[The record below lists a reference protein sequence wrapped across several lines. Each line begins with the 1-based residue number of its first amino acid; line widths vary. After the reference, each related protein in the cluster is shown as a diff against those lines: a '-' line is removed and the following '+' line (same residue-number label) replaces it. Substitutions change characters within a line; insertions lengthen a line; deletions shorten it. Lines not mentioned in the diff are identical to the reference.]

1 MDEVRRTRKALM
13 TVGVVIAVNLL
24 LAILIPSIIL
34 TISTDMM
41 GAFCLLGSIAALLAA
56 LHALFV
62 ILAGVFILQA
72 RSEKRSTEIS
82 AILAAVLLFLSVGII
97 PLTMGYGVLLSPL
110 ILFAAVGIY
119 LHSLMKTK
127 YRPLLYIGM
136 GLLLLFYFC
145 LFIIFLISDMFG
157 EPTIWAAV
165 LTVSILPLSTCTLYL
180 ISLYRSFQGSA
191 PTTTIG
197 WERVSGQTTYME
209 PSILMPPPGWM
220 ADGEPLSKYRPGREP
235 QKPPGWNPS

>member
-13 TVGVVIAVNLL
+13 TVGGVIAINLL

-34 TISTDMM
+34 TLSTDMI

-119 LHSLMKTK
+119 LHSL
-127 YRPLLYIGM
+127 L
-136 GLLLLFYFC
+136 
-145 LFIIFLISDMFG
+145 
-157 EPTIWAAV
+157 
-165 LTVSILPLSTCTLYL
+165 
-180 ISLYRSFQGSA
+180 
-191 PTTTIG
+191 
-197 WERVSGQTTYME
+197 
-209 PSILMPPPGWM
+209 
-220 ADGEPLSKYRPGREP
+220 
-235 QKPPGWNPS
+235 